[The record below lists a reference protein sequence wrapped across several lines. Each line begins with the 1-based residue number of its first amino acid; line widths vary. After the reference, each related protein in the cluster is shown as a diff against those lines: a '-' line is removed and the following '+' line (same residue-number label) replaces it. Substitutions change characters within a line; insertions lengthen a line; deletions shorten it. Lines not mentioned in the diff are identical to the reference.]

1 MLKVTASQMKVSP
14 KPSKAKVSAMPVG
27 HAALV
32 KRGAEAD
39 ARAREYLATSAERR
53 AAAIANLHE
62 VNRARYAATKAER
75 DAAKEAARRKP
86 KLLWDNHEEV
96 AIIQK
101 SSRLRFQLCSCTRDG
116 YRYVTIREWY
126 MLNNGAWK
134 PSKNGITIPLVM
146 PINRT
151 TKPDPNNKPTFIHP
165 MQELLPALIQA
176 FEIARDMELAD
187 PDNEVWLHYD
197 DIMEDNE
204 NENN

>member
-14 KPSKAKVSAMPVG
+14 KPSKATVQAMPAG

-39 ARAREYLATSAERR
+39 ERARAFLATSAERR

-62 VNRARYAATKAER
+62 VNRARYAATKEER
-75 DAAKEAARRKP
+75 EAKKEALRLKP
-86 KLLWDNHEEV
+86 KRVWDNYVEV

-101 SSRLRFQLCSCTRDG
+101 SSKLRFQVCCGTRDG
-116 YRYVTIREWY
+116 YRYVIVHEWY
-126 MLNNGAWK
+126 MLKNGAWK
-134 PSKNGITIPLVM
+134 PSRHGIRIPLVM

-151 TKPDPNNKPTFIHP
+151 TTPDPDNKPSFIHP
-165 MQELLPALIQA
+165 MQELIPALLQA
-176 FEIARDMELAD
+176 FEIAKDMELAD
-187 PDNEVWLHYD
+187 PDNAVWLHYD
-197 DIMEDNE
+197 DITEDN